1 MKTRAVAIAFTL
13 GLILITTESEIP
25 VISAMPVEDA
35 ALSSQDNSAGQT
47 IPAPER
53 QPISLAGYSACGS

>member
-13 GLILITTESEIP
+13 GLILITAESEIP

-35 ALSSQDNSAGQT
+35 AVSQQDNSAGQT
-47 IPAPER
+47 NPAPSDS
-53 QPISLAGYSACGS
+53 PSASAGYSACGS